1 MSVGMSPEYQLVFMC
16 LFEELQIVHCGKE
29 GKGMVAAVD
38 WPLLWAVWLAT
49 DAQLKPEDPV
59 RKLEEWKLG
68 KDIWLSTTMLAL
80 ELADNVREQ
89 DTKLESLAW
98 NFAKLGGYK
107 LSKIKLGAQ
116 VTKLDFDEK
125 RWNAWEN

>member
-1 MSVGMSPEYQLVFMC
+1 MLDIWGLLHECGDVPRIPAGLMC

-59 RKLEEWKLG
+59 RKLEE
-68 KDIWLSTTMLAL
+68 
-80 ELADNVREQ
+80 
-89 DTKLESLAW
+89 
-98 NFAKLGGYK
+98 
-107 LSKIKLGAQ
+107 
-116 VTKLDFDEK
+116 
-125 RWNAWEN
+125 